1 MRVPGGILFDLDG
14 VVYEGNSL
22 IPGSLETL
30 NKLQL
35 AEIPYHFIT
44 NTTRMTKNNLV
55 SFLKAMGLNVA
66 PESVFS
72 APQVALEYCK
82 LKGYKKIS
90 LIVPDP
96 EMEQDFSSFQLV
108 DINPDAIVLGDMGQL
123 FTFELLNRLFNDAI
137 NGSQIV
143 AMHKNRYW
151 KSALGLTIDLGVF
164 VAALEYA
171 SGKSAA
177 IIGKPYPNMF
187 RLAIQ
192 SWNVSPDSV
201 IVIGDDIEGD
211 VFGAKSAGMKSVLVK
226 TGKFR
231 EDILAQSKTKPDHI
245 IESVANLPSLL
256 KLS

>member
-1 MRVPGGILFDLDG
+1 
-14 VVYEGNSL
+14 
-22 IPGSLETL
+22 
-30 NKLQL
+30 
-35 AEIPYHFIT
+35 
-44 NTTRMTKNNLV
+44 MTKNNLV
-55 SFLKAMGLNVA
+55 SFLKGMGLNVA

-123 FTFELLNRLFNDAI
+123 FTFELLNRLFNEAI

-151 KSALGLTIDLGVF
+151 KSAMGLTIDLGVF

-171 SGKSAA
+171 SGKSVAVM
-177 IIGKPYPNMF
+177 GKPHPNMF
-187 RLAIQ
+187 WLAIQ
-192 SWNVSPDSV
+192 LWNVPPDSV
-201 IVIGDDIEGD
+201 FVIGDDIEGD
-211 VFGAKSAGMKSVLVK
+211 ILGAKTAGMKSVLVK

-231 EDILAQSKTKPDHI
+231 EDVLAQSKTKPDYI

>member
-1 MRVPGGILFDLDG
+1 
-14 VVYEGNSL
+14 
-22 IPGSLETL
+22 
-30 NKLQL
+30 
-35 AEIPYHFIT
+35 
-44 NTTRMTKNNLV
+44 
-55 SFLKAMGLNVA
+55 MGLDVA
-66 PESVFS
+66 PESIFS
-72 APQVALEYCK
+72 APQVAYEYCK
-82 LKGYKKIS
+82 LSGYNKIS

-108 DINPDAIVLGDMGQL
+108 DVNPDAIVLGDMGQL
-123 FTFELLNRLFNDAI
+123 FTFDLLNRLFNEVI
-137 NGSQIV
+137 NGAQIV

-151 KSALGLTIDLGVF
+151 KSTQGFTLDLGVF

-177 IIGKPYPNMF
+177 IMGKPDPNMF

-201 IVIGDDIEGD
+201 LVIGDDIEGD
-211 VFGAKSAGMKSVLVK
+211 ILGAKSAGMKSVLVK

-231 EDILAQSKTKPDHI
+231 EDVLSQSKTKPDHI
-245 IESVANLPSLL
+245 VESVANLPSLL

>member
-1 MRVPGGILFDLDG
+1 MRAPGGILFDLDG
-14 VVYEGNSL
+14 VIYEGNSL

-30 NKLQL
+30 NKIQL

-44 NTTRMTKNNLV
+44 NTTRMTKSNLV

-72 APQVALEYCK
+72 APQIALEYCK
-82 LKGYKKIS
+82 LKDYKKIS

-123 FTFELLNRLFNDAI
+123 FTFELINRLFNEAI
-137 NGSQIV
+137 NGAQIV

-151 KSALGLTIDLGVF
+151 KSAQGLTIDLGVF

-171 SGKSAA
+171 SGKSAVVM
-177 IIGKPYPNMF
+177 GKPDPNMF

-201 IVIGDDIEGD
+201 WVIGDDVEGD

-231 EDILAQSKTKPDHI
+231 EDVLAQSKTKPDHI